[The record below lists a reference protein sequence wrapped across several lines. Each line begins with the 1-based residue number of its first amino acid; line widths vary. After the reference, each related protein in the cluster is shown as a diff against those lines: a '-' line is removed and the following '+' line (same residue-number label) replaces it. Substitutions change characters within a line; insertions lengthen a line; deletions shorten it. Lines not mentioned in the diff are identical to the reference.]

1 MPQGKALCEQQ
12 NTLNPICS
20 TTLSSS
26 KEKIAKN
33 LIELTFLTFHCLS
46 QSFKRFITT
55 WLIFN
60 THHAFL
66 VSFCFLLFFLHK
78 MRNITGFHFLL
89 WVPPLSRYQPVSGNS
104 FPLAASFCSG
114 FAAGTSDT
122 LWDTWAGLIF
132 FKWQLQKYRFYIIR
146 WTPSIFKISSWKFLE
161 SQNS

>member
-20 TTLSSS
+20 TSLSSS
-26 KEKIAKN
+26 KEKN
-33 LIELTFLTFHCLS
+33 FRYFTELTFLTFHCLS
-46 QSFKRFITT
+46 QSFKGFITT

-66 VSFCFLLFFLHK
+66 VSFCFLLFSLHK

-104 FPLAASFCSG
+104 FALAASFWLG
-114 FAAGTSDT
+114 FAAAKVT
-122 LWDTWAGLIF
+122 LFGVHG
-132 FKWQLQKYRFYIIR
+132 
-146 WTPSIFKISSWKFLE
+146 
-161 SQNS
+161 